1 MNILLS
7 RLWNHFRHIKIQML
21 RTLPSS
27 LRVCTSVGLLSLL
40 NATYAEPR
48 KHPVSNPVHSLY
60 IDGDL
65 TDWSRLSKFDLD
77 PQDMDGPG
85 NDTDW
90 KQISFAHSSQSF
102 YLAVEKY
109 KSSEFIYSHSVYID
123 SDADVSSG
131 YVIGGLGADYLVQA
145 NHLYS
150 HAGKSDD
157 FLWHPRATAT
167 SAIQGACIEMEFP
180 IASLKSP
187 SRVRILS
194 IADNH
199 AHGGDQLDFYPDP
212 GNTAVPDGPWLEY
225 DFTLTGK
232 SPSIPRDP
240 QAISNFSE
248 KIALDGNLDE
258 WRALT
263 SFGRD
268 GDDIQDSAAYVDWIE
283 CWMSHNDHSISLAAE
298 LDSPSPL
305 HLGHTIYLDT
315 DQNPETGFRL
325 GKLGADF
332 LIQKE
337 SLFHYS
343 GQGPNFR
350 WKLIGAINLVKS
362 GKKVEMSIPRKSL
375 GNPVQIRLAFL
386 GDNGLF
392 GHDENDYF
400 PDNLQGLSGH
410 GARYL
415 VYFCT
420 DAGLVPGQN

>member
-1 MNILLS
+1 MNILMS
-7 RLWNHFRHIKIQML
+7 TLWNHFRHTWITILKK
-21 RTLPSS
+21 LPSS
-27 LRVCTSVGLLSLL
+27 LQLCTSVGILSLL
-40 NATYAEPR
+40 NSTHAEIQKPAL
-48 KHPVSNPVHSLY
+48 SNPIQSLY

-65 TDWSRLSKFDLD
+65 TDWSGLSKFDSD
-77 PQDMDGPG
+77 PQDVTGIG
-85 NDTDW
+85 NHTDW
-90 KQISFAHSSQSF
+90 KQISFAHSSQSLF
-102 YLAVEKY
+102 LGIEKY

-123 SDADVSSG
+123 SDHDVSTG
-131 YVIGGLGADYLVQA
+131 YIVGGIGADYLVQA

-157 FLWHPRATAT
+157 FLWHPRATAKF
-167 SAIQGACIEMEFP
+167 AILGACIEMEFP

-187 SRVRILS
+187 STVSILC

-212 GNTAVPDGPWLEY
+212 GNAAAPDGPWLEY
-225 DFTLTGK
+225 DFRINGK
-232 SPSIPRDP
+232 PTSIPRDP
-240 QAISNFSE
+240 QAISNFSG
-248 KIALDGNLDE
+248 KISLDGSLDE
-258 WRALT
+258 WRDLT

-268 GDDIQDSAAYVDWIE
+268 GDDILNSDAYVDWLE
-283 CWMSHNDHSISLAAE
+283 CWMSHDDYSLSLAAE

-315 DQNPETGFRL
+315 DQNAETGFRL

-343 GQGPNFR
+343 GHGTNFR
-350 WKLIGAINLVKS
+350 WQLIGAVNMVKS
-362 GKKVEMSIPRKSL
+362 GKNLEMSIPRKSL

-392 GHDENDYF
+392 GHDQNDCF
-400 PDNLQGLSGH
+400 PDNLHGLNGH

-415 VYFCT
+415 VYFCSDSGPAT
-420 DAGLVPGQN
+420 GKE